1 MRVSN
6 QNIGNN
12 NFASKSS
19 SVPQSLPVDKPRL
32 TIAIKSFKEKVLE
45 WLSYSTGVD
54 TNHTNY
60 QKKKLLQL
68 LEQMHKSL
76 NSWNSSSE
84 NYNFSPAKHLG
95 TQKKDYLFLFS

>member
-12 NFASKSS
+12 NFASKSP

-32 TIAIKSFKEKVLE
+32 TLAIKTFKEKVLE
-45 WLSYSTGVD
+45 WSSYSTGVD
-54 TNHTNY
+54 TNHTND
-60 QKKKLLQL
+60 QKKKLRQL
-68 LEQMHKSL
+68 LEQMHESL
-76 NSWNSSSE
+76 NSWNSSE